1 MARGSRVAVQR
12 THAAAVSPVEVPPGL
27 LLLLLLLLSRVLLQD
42 SPDPRRRRGVRSRV
56 ASNPSS
62 ADSSCSER
70 VPVPG
75 FAFSSGCRVVHR
87 CQLYCRTSPPQHQ
100 RVQRI

>member
-12 THAAAVSPVEVPPGL
+12 THAAAVRAVEVPPGL
-27 LLLLLLLLSRVLLQD
+27 LLLLLSRVLLRD
-42 SPDPRRRRGVRSRV
+42 SPDPRGRRRGVRSRV
-56 ASNPSS
+56 ASTASS

-75 FAFSSGCRVVHR
+75 FAISSGCRVVHR
-87 CQLYCRTSPPQHQ
+87 R
-100 RVQRI
+100 